1 MASAVGAPAGGVV
14 AGGGAVSPPLR
25 VSLTALGCKVNF
37 AEMAE
42 LAGQLGA
49 AGLDVVGEDEPA
61 DVRVLNSCTVTLQAD
76 ATTRQRLSRLRRDDP
91 RAHVILTGCSVDGNP
106 EVYVGAAGAAQR
118 ARLGVDAVF
127 ANADKPRIADYIAT
141 TLGQRDAATTV
152 INAAAAPLRSR
163 AFLKVQDGCDHRCTY
178 CIVWRARGGYSRS
191 PAPSEVLRH
200 AGAALERGHRELVL
214 TGVDLGS
221 YGREHGTTLAAL
233 LRSLLD
239 LCQQA
244 GARVRLSSV
253 NANDVTAELAELNAH
268 PRLCAHWHLPLQSA
282 SDAVL
287 KRMHRGHRMAQY
299 RRVIAA
305 LRAADPRT
313 ELTTDL
319 MVAFPGE
326 SEDDHRRTVDYVAEA
341 GFLHC
346 HVFRWSPRPDTPAAT
361 LDGRVDDATARR
373 RSGEVRRAAAHA
385 GEAARRRAVGSV
397 EEVVWERVEDGIA
410 RGLGERWHTVVAA
423 ADASTR
429 PGGLQRVRLDAVEGD
444 VLRATL
450 LDP

>member
-1 MASAVGAPAGGVV
+1 MS
-14 AGGGAVSPPLR
+14 VSRPLR

-49 AGLDVVGEDEPA
+49 AGLDVVADDEPA

-91 RAHVILTGCSVDGNP
+91 TAHVILTGCSVDGNP
-106 EVYVGAAGAAQR
+106 EAYLDASGTAQR

-127 ANADKPRIADYIAT
+127 ANADKPRIAEYIVEQLA
-141 TLGQRDAATTV
+141 DAHAGGCAGLAQPV
-152 INAAAAPLRSR
+152 PLRSR

-191 PAPSEVLRH
+191 LAPDQVLRR
-200 AGAALERGHRELVL
+200 ADAALAMGHRELVL

-221 YGREHGTTLAAL
+221 YGGEHGSTLASLLRAL
-233 LRSLLD
+233 LDR
-239 LCQQA
+239 A
-244 GARVRLSSV
+244 GDARVRLSSV
-253 NANDVTAELAELNAH
+253 NANDVTPELAELNAH
-268 PRLCAHWHLPLQSA
+268 PRLCAHWHIPLQSA
-282 SDAVL
+282 ADSVL
-287 KRMHRGHRMAQY
+287 KGMHRGYRMAQY
-299 RRVIAA
+299 RTVVSR

-346 HVFRWSPRPDTPAAT
+346 HVFRWSPRPDTPAAL
-361 LDGRVDDATARR
+361 LDGRVDEATARR
-373 RSGEVRRAAAHA
+373 RSAEVRRAAAHA
-385 GEAARRRAVGSV
+385 GEAARQRALGQV
-397 EEVVWERVEDGIA
+397 EEVIWERVEDGEA
-410 RGLGERWHTVVAA
+410 RGLGERWYSVAAA
-423 ADASTR
+423 ADATVGHGELR
-429 PGGLQRVRLDAVEGD
+429 RVRLDAVEGD

>member
-1 MASAVGAPAGGVV
+1 MTPAR
-14 AGGGAVSPPLR
+14 PPARALR

-49 AGLDVVGEDEPA
+49 AGLDVVRDDEPA

-91 RAHVILTGCSVDGNP
+91 EAHLILTGCSVDANP
-106 EVYVGAAGAAQR
+106 GVYADAATGAPRRGPA
-118 ARLGVDAVF
+118 GVDAVF
-127 ANADKPRIADYIAT
+127 ANADKARIADYIVEQLAEGGGAT
-141 TLGQRDAATTV
+141 GTPPPRGNPTAATLGRA
-152 INAAAAPLRSR
+152 R

-178 CIVWRARGGYSRS
+178 CIVWRARGGRSRS
-191 PAPSEVLRH
+191 LAPAEVLRR
-200 AGAALERGHRELVL
+200 ADAALQAGHRELVL

-221 YGREHGTTLAAL
+221 YGGEHGTTLAAL
-233 LRSLLD
+233 VESLLD
-239 LCQQA
+239 RV
-244 GARVRLSSV
+244 GDARLRLSSV
-253 NANDVTAELAELNAH
+253 NANDISPQLAELNGH
-268 PRLCAHWHLPLQSA
+268 PRLCSHWHIPLQSG

-287 KRMHRGHRMAQY
+287 RRMHRGHRMQQF
-299 RRVIAA
+299 RRVVAR

-326 SEDDHRRTVDYVAEA
+326 TEEDHRATVECVAET

-361 LDGRVDDATARR
+361 MDGRSDDATARR
-373 RSGEVRRAAAHA
+373 RSAEVRRAAAHA
-385 GEAARRRAVGSV
+385 GEAARRRAVGCI
-397 EEVVWERVEDGIA
+397 EEVVWERVTPSHAE
-410 RGLGERWHTVVAA
+410 GLGERWYPVIAPLTGSGAA
-423 ADASTR
+423 VQGA
-429 PGGLQRVRLDAVEGD
+429 L
-444 VLRATL
+444 
-450 LDP
+450 